1 MPAEKASMP
10 KAIMSMAFWSMSFT
24 NVTPSVPRLTVA
36 IRSSSLISLTE
47 MPLLLVQ
54 MKSRLA
60 AQNTSAKRAR
70 FIAMLPSQQC
80 TEPAGLQAHSAG
92 EYVP

>member
-1 MPAEKASMP
+1 
-10 KAIMSMAFWSMSFT
+10 
-24 NVTPSVPRLTVA
+24 
-36 IRSSSLISLTE
+36 